1 MDYTALSHS
10 VEAILF
16 AAGEPV
22 TLSRLAG
29 LLAATEE
36 DVAEAARQ
44 LADQLAFERRGI
56 RIVRLEDSLQMCTA
70 TEQAELV
77 AASLETRKPP
87 RLSAAALETLTI
99 IAYYQP
105 ATKAYVEQLR
115 GVDSSY
121 SISVLLSRGL
131 IADAG
136 RLNVPGRPIQYVT
149 TPDFLRTFGL
159 QTLDE
164 LPDLDLAALAQTA
177 VTAPEPEQ
185 MTIEGAAL

>member
-1 MDYTALSHS
+1 MDYEAMMRAL
-10 VEAILF
+10 EAILF

-22 TLSRLAG
+22 KLSRLSG
-29 LLAATEE
+29 LLAAPEE
-36 DVAEAARQ
+36 DVAQAAQ
-44 LADQLAFERRGI
+44 KLSDELAFNRRGI
-56 RIVRLEDSLQMCTA
+56 RVVRLEDSFQMCTA
-70 TEQAELV
+70 AEQSELV

-131 IADAG
+131 IVDAG
-136 RLNVPGRPIQYVT
+136 RLNVPGRPIQYAT
-149 TPDFLRTFGL
+149 TPEFLRTFGL
-159 QTLDE
+159 SSLDE
-164 LPDLDLAALAQTA
+164 LPNLDLATVTQTSTEA
-177 VTAPEPEQ
+177 EQLTMDSVTPS
-185 MTIEGAAL
+185 

>member
-22 TLSRLAG
+22 KLSRLAG
-29 LLAATEE
+29 LLACTED
-36 DVAEAARQ
+36 DVSEAARQ
-44 LADQLAFERRGI
+44 LADELAFHRRGI
-56 RIVRLEDSLQMCTA
+56 RIVRLEDSLQMVTA

-131 IADAG
+131 IVDAG

-159 QTLDE
+159 ESLED
-164 LPDLDLAALAQTA
+164 LPDLDLAAIAQ
-177 VTAPEPEQ
+177 VEAPEAEQ
-185 MTIEGAAL
+185 LAMEGVSGQ

>member
-1 MDYTALSHS
+1 MDYTALSHA

-22 TLSRLAG
+22 TLSRLSG
-29 LLAATEE
+29 LLACTED
-36 DVAEAARQ
+36 DVAESARQ
-44 LADQLAFERRGI
+44 LADELAFNRRGI
-56 RIVRLEDSLQMCTA
+56 RIVRLEDSLQMVTA
-70 TEQAELV
+70 AEQAELV

-87 RLSAAALETLTI
+87 RLSASALETLTI

-121 SISVLLSRGL
+121 SVSLLLSRGL

-159 QTLDE
+159 ESLEE
-164 LPDLDLAALAQTA
+164 LPDLDLAAIAQTE
-177 VTAPEPEQ
+177 TPEEEQ
-185 MTIEGAAL
+185 MSMEGVSEK

>member
-1 MDYTALSHS
+1 MDYTLLSHS

-22 TLSRLAG
+22 KLSRLAA
-29 LLAATEE
+29 LLACTED
-36 DVAEAARQ
+36 DVAESARQ
-44 LADQLAFERRGI
+44 LADELSFNRRGI

-121 SISVLLSRGL
+121 SVSLLLSRGL

-159 QTLDE
+159 ESLEE
-164 LPDLDLAALAQTA
+164 LPDLDLASIAQRETA
-177 VTAPEPEQ
+177 EPEQ
-185 MTIEGAAL
+185 LSMEGVDPS

>member
-29 LLAATEE
+29 LLACSE
-36 DVAEAARQ
+36 DEVAAARQ
-44 LADQLAFERRGI
+44 LADELAFNRRGI
-56 RIVRLEDSLQMCTA
+56 RIVRLEDSLQMVTA

-121 SISVLLSRGL
+121 SVSVLLSRGL

-159 QTLDE
+159 ESLED
-164 LPDLDLAALAQTA
+164 LPDLDLAAIAQTE
-177 VTAPEPEQ
+177 APEAEQ
-185 MTIEGAAL
+185 LSMEGVSRA

>member
-1 MDYTALSHS
+1 MDYEALSHS

-16 AAGEPV
+16 ASGEPV
-22 TLSRLAG
+22 KLRRLAE
-29 LLAATEE
+29 LLCASED

-44 LADQLAFERRGI
+44 LADQLAFARRGI

-87 RLSAAALETLTI
+87 RLSPAALETLTI

-105 ATKAYVEQLR
+105 TTKAYVEQLR

-131 IADAG
+131 IVDAG

-159 QTLDE
+159 QSLEE
-164 LPDLDLAALAQTA
+164 LPDLDLTALAQVETA
-177 VTAPEPEQ
+177 GEQ
-185 MTIEGAAL
+185 LEMEAVVQP